1 MQILRVPLLTKIPM
15 TAGAIRGFCPINGN
29 VVTVLDSLTLLTN
42 GASKIDTTDERARI
56 LTVRINDAVIALMVQ
71 EVIENISVT
80 ESNIEFSE
88 SEPSDPVV
96 AIMKASD
103 DIVQVLSLE
112 RLLEN
117 IKLPH
122 YDKNQIHETGSS
134 KENHIH
140 SREVQNLKKLLFFTM
155 NNELFAIDIDI
166 VQEIIDPID
175 KYTPIADAPDYVLGL
190 FTLREHTVLT
200 VDFRKNFGF
209 EALHSPQ
216 NRIIIISH
224 KSRPLGLLVDGI
236 IDIKDIDEN
245 LIEILPDKKSN
256 EKISGV
262 TKLQNKLVS
271 IISTSCVDA
280 LAEEMRFT
288 IPKKNLSDIHNA
300 EREMLDKGVSN
311 MELVVF
317 TLGREEYAFS
327 IDDVEEI
334 IRYAEVTKLSEAPAY
349 VKGIINLRGTVIP
362 VVSLHERLGFN
373 GDIHEDTKILVCR
386 IHNKKVGFLVDNVS
400 EVLEIEDSKIAS
412 SEHKN
417 ALFSHV
423 IILDNGKRMIL
434 KLATDEIID
443 EDNTLHFNQDGAIN
457 G

>member
-1 MQILRVPLLTKIPM
+1 MQILRVPLLTKVPM
-15 TAGAIRGFCPINGN
+15 TADSIRGFCPINGN
-29 VVTVLDSLTLLTN
+29 VVTVLDSLSLLTKGN
-42 GASKIDTTDERARI
+42 SKIDATSEQARI
-56 LTVRINDAVIALMVQ
+56 LTIRIKDIVIALMVQ
-71 EVIENISVT
+71 EVIENLAVT
-80 ESNIEFSE
+80 EDNIEFSE
-88 SEPSDPVV
+88 ASKDDPVV

-103 DIVQVLSLE
+103 DIVQVLSIE
-112 RLLEN
+112 RLFAN
-117 IKLPH
+117 VKLPKF
-122 YDKNQIHETGSS
+122 DKNQIHDAHHKDSA
-134 KENHIH
+134 
-140 SREVQNLKKLLFFTM
+140 VQARQNFNYKKLLFFTM
-155 NNELFAIDIDI
+155 NSELFAVDIDI
-166 VQEIIDPID
+166 VQEIIDPIE
-175 KYTPIADAPDYVLGL
+175 KYTPIADAPNYVLGL
-190 FTLREHTVLT
+190 FTLREYTVLT
-200 VDFRKNFGF
+200 VDYRKCFGF
-209 EALHSPQ
+209 KAINGPQ
-216 NRIIIISH
+216 NRVIIISH

-245 LIEILPDKKSN
+245 LIEALPEKKVN
-256 EKISGV
+256 DKISGV
-262 TKLQNKLVS
+262 TKLQNRLVS
-271 IISTSCVDA
+271 IISTASVDM

-288 IPKKNLSDIHNA
+288 IPKRNLNHAVISEH
-300 EREMLDKGVSN
+300 EEVDKGVGN

-334 IRYAEVTKLSEAPAY
+334 IRYSEVTKLSEAPRY

-400 EVLEIEDSKIAS
+400 EVLEIEDSNIAS

-423 IILDNGKRMIL
+423 IILDGGKRMIL
-434 KLATDEIID
+434 KLATEELLDKEQ
-443 EDNTLHFNQDGAIN
+443 TVHFAQDRVHN